1 MTYQCTIDLM
11 RAIDWQRGSADK
23 LNQLIQLKQEWYES
37 NHCGFWNDWVT
48 DVFNLDTANEFG
60 LSVWS
65 VILDV
70 PIFDGVEKSPS
81 DYPAIFFGDTRKNYS
96 RGNFGINGSIVDSL
110 TLEQKRIMLKLKAF
124 VLNSRMT
131 TPNINK
137 KLASLFGAGELYVL
151 DNLDMTYDYIVN
163 DTANTYFVT
172 ILKYYDL
179 LPRPNSVKVNVKIK
193 SDPTPFKYGNLR
205 KNFGRGNF
213 HLGLK

>member
-23 LNQLIQLKQEWYES
+23 LNQLIQLKQEWYEQ
-37 NHCGFWNDWVT
+37 NHCGFWNNWVA

-70 PIFDGVEKSPS
+70 PIFDGVEKSPPN
-81 DYPAIFFGDTRKNYS
+81 YPAIFFGDTRKNYS

-124 VLNSRMT
+124 ILNSRMT

-151 DNLDMTYDYIVN
+151 DNLDMSYSYVIN

-179 LPRPNSVKVNVKIK
+179 LPRPNSVKINISIK
-193 SDPTPFKYGNLR
+193 SDPTPFKFGNLR

-213 HLGLK
+213 YLGLK